1 MKHLPNCITLS
12 RIILSIT
19 LLVIHTF
26 SPMFFVVYTYCGVS
40 DVLDGFLARKFSLST
55 ENGAKLDSISD
66 IVFYGITAVK
76 IMPSLLCVL
85 TPPIWWLIAVVLV
98 IRIISYTVAMIKY
111 HCFASLHTYM
121 NKLTGFLIFTV
132 PYIIA
137 QPFALHA
144 SIIITVVA
152 LLAASE
158 EFIIHIS
165 ANQYSSNR
173 KTLFVNR

>member
-1 MKHLPNCITLS
+1 MKHVPNCITLS

-66 IVFYGITAVK
+66 IVFYGITAAK

-85 TPPIWWLIAVVLV
+85 MPPIWWLIAVVLV
-98 IRIISYTVAMIKY
+98 IRIISYTVEAVK
-111 HCFASLHTYM
+111 
-121 NKLTGFLIFTV
+121 KV
-132 PYIIA
+132 PI
-137 QPFALHA
+137 
-144 SIIITVVA
+144 
-152 LLAASE
+152 
-158 EFIIHIS
+158 
-165 ANQYSSNR
+165 
-173 KTLFVNR
+173 

>member
-66 IVFYGITAVK
+66 IVIYGITAVK
-76 IMPSLLCVL
+76 IMPSL
-85 TPPIWWLIAVVLV
+85 
-98 IRIISYTVAMIKY
+98 M
-111 HCFASLHTYM
+111 
-121 NKLTGFLIFTV
+121 
-132 PYIIA
+132 
-137 QPFALHA
+137 
-144 SIIITVVA
+144 
-152 LLAASE
+152 
-158 EFIIHIS
+158 
-165 ANQYSSNR
+165 
-173 KTLFVNR
+173 

>member
-12 RIILSIT
+12 RIASSLA
-19 LLVIHTF
+19 LLFVRTF
-26 SPMFFVVYTYCGVS
+26 SPMFFVIYTYCGVS
-40 DVLDGFLARKFSLST
+40 DVLDGFLARKFSLSS
-55 ENGAKLDSISD
+55 ENGARLDSIAD
-66 IVFYGITAVK
+66 IVCYGITAVK
-76 IMPSLLCVL
+76 IMPSLLGVL
-85 TPPIWWLIAVVLV
+85 TSPIWWLITVVLV

-121 NKLTGFLIFTV
+121 NKLTGFLIFTI

-137 QPFALHA
+137 QPFALPA
-144 SIIITVVA
+144 SIIITLVA

-158 EFIIHIS
+158 ELIIHIS